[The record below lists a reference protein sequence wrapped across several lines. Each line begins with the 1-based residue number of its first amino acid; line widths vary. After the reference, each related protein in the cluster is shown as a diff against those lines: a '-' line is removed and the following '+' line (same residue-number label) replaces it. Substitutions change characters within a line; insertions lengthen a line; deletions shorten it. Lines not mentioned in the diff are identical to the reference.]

1 MQRIVVL
8 ALLGFFG
15 LAQAQTFS
23 LGGSLSAS
31 AGSGSATTLE
41 ASLLL
46 TAGDLLRA
54 GPLGLDARAEANLL
68 VTDSLGFSVG
78 LAALAT
84 LGLEAFTAYA
94 GPQVN
99 VGIVPS
105 GFTLGAVA
113 GARYAIAPRAQAF
126 GEVNFLFTQ
135 PLAWRL
141 RAGVQF
147 GF

>member
-1 MQRIVVL
+1 M
-8 ALLGFFG
+8 
-15 LAQAQTFS
+15 
-23 LGGSLSAS
+23 
-31 AGSGSATTLE
+31 
-41 ASLLL
+41 
-46 TAGDLLRA
+46 
-54 GPLGLDARAEANLL
+54 
-68 VTDSLGFSVG
+68 TDSLGFSVG

-84 LGLEAFTAYA
+84 LGLEAFTACA
-94 GPQVN
+94 GPRVN

-105 GFTLGAVA
+105 GFTLGVVA
-113 GARYAIAPRAQAF
+113 GARYAIAPRVQAF